1 VILHQ
6 QTAVAPDILP
16 AVRIIHTS
24 DLHIGASLDERG
36 QTLEQ
41 TVLNAVVDSVTAAR
55 SDVLLVAGDFFDNN
69 RVSGATVD
77 MTNAVLERLPPWA
90 SLVVLP
96 GNHDSY
102 GPDSVYRR
110 YRIGP
115 PSRTVILDDPAGRCV
130 LFAKHRLRLWGR
142 PTITHSESFRPLSG
156 APARQPDQWNVVVA
170 HGHFTGEASQCN
182 PPRSSPISATE
193 LRDANADYI
202 ALGHWD
208 QRTDV
213 SSGGAA
219 AWYSGAPFHGWQLTA
234 VQDVLLGPGRQ
245 VRVTVWPLGGPSE
258 TAIGGGR
265 RDQTEQ
271 RRSPAARK
279 VTDL

>member
-1 VILHQ
+1 MTSHQ
-6 QTAVAPDILP
+6 RTALAPSSLP

-24 DLHIGASLDERG
+24 DLHIGASLDEGCRA
-36 QTLEQ
+36 LEQ
-41 TVLNAVVDSVTAAR
+41 TVLEAVVDSVSVTR
-55 SDVLLVAGDFFDNN
+55 SDLLLVAGDFFDNN

-77 MTNAVLERLPPWA
+77 TTNAVLDRLPPWA

-115 PSRTVILDDPAGRCV
+115 PGRTVILDDPDGRCV
-130 LFAKHRLRLWGR
+130 LFAQHRLRLWGR
-142 PTITHSESFRPLSG
+142 PTMTHSESFRPLGG
-156 APARQPDQWNVVVA
+156 APARHPDHWNVVVA
-170 HGHFTGEASQCN
+170 HGHFTGEASQCD
-182 PPRSSPISATE
+182 PPRSSPISAAE

-208 QRTDV
+208 RRADV
-213 SSGGAA
+213 SSGGAT

-234 VQDVLLGPGRQ
+234 VQEVVLDPDRQ
-245 VRVTVWPLGGPSE
+245 VRVTAWPLVGPAE
-258 TAIGGGR
+258 AAIGGR
-265 RDQTEQ
+265 RSGQAEQ
-271 RRSPAARK
+271 RR
-279 VTDL
+279 